1 MPSPIF
7 VTLTRNDEDIEGI
20 VNAWQKEGHGVKID
34 KIRKAIRL
42 LYQMEQAAAKA
53 QTEAQRQKLVEPQ
66 QAPEE
71 WPRAD
76 SLPSVNDGPAGE

>member
-7 VTLTRNDEDIEGI
+7 VTLTRNDKDIEDT
-20 VNAWQKEGHGVKID
+20 VNLWQKEGHGVKID

-53 QTEAQRQKLVEPQ
+53 QTEAQSQKL
-66 QAPEE
+66 AE
-71 WPRAD
+71 WPRSE
-76 SLPSVNDGPAGE
+76 SLPVAGGGVLY